1 MSLSDKNFL
10 GTTSDDHMD
19 YRTALKIM
27 DRVVSF
33 YLAFSGVI
41 TNADQRREPKD
52 DLLPDET
59 EVTEAYNKIR
69 NG

>member
-10 GTTSDDHMD
+10 GTASDDDRMD

-27 DRVVSF
+27 DRVVSD
-33 YLAFSGVI
+33 YL
-41 TNADQRREPKD
+41 QRREPQD
-52 DLLPDET
+52 DLLPDEA

>member
-10 GTTSDDHMD
+10 GTTSDNRMD
-19 YRTALKIM
+19 YQTALEIM
-27 DRVVSF
+27 DRVVSA
-33 YLAFSGVI
+33 YLKSRPV
-41 TNADQRREPKD
+41 D
-52 DLLPDET
+52 PDKK

>member
-10 GTTSDDHMD
+10 GTTSDARMD

-27 DRVVSF
+27 DRVVSD
-33 YLAFSGVI
+33 YL
-41 TNADQRREPKD
+41 QRREPQN

>member
-27 DRVVSF
+27 DRVVSD
-33 YLAFSGVI
+33 YL
-41 TNADQRREPKD
+41 QRREPQD

>member
-10 GTTSDDHMD
+10 GKSSDDRMD
-19 YRTALKIM
+19 YQTALEIM
-27 DRVVSF
+27 DKVISS
-33 YLAFSGVI
+33 YLKSRPV
-41 TNADQRREPKD
+41 N
-52 DLLPDET
+52 PDEK

>member
-10 GTTSDDHMD
+10 GTTSDDRMD
-19 YRTALKIM
+19 YRTALRIM
-27 DRVVSF
+27 DRVVSD
-33 YLAFSGVI
+33 YL
-41 TNADQRREPKD
+41 QRREPQD
-52 DLLPDET
+52 DLLPDEA

>member
-10 GTTSDDHMD
+10 GKSSDDRMD
-19 YRTALKIM
+19 YQTALEIM
-27 DRVVSF
+27 DKVISS
-33 YLAFSGVI
+33 YLKSEFV
-41 TNADQRREPKD
+41 N
-52 DLLPDET
+52 PDEK